1 MRFRKELVGGTT
13 NALILSVLNRAPA
26 HGYEIVQTVNEESD
40 GLFEWKEGTIYPALH
55 KLEKAGLI
63 SGAWKQ
69 TPNGRKRRVYSIT
82 SSGKKSLVEQTDEW
96 SVYSATVDKILGAS
110 HA

>member
-1 MRFRKELVGGTT
+1 VRFRKELVGGTT
-13 NALILSVLNRAPA
+13 NALILYVLNRAPA
-26 HGYEIVQTVNEESD
+26 HGYEIVRTVNEESD

-55 KLEKAGLI
+55 KMEKAGHI

-82 SSGKKSLVEQTDEW
+82 AAGKKVLSEQADEW
-96 SVYSATVDKILGAS
+96 SVYSTTVDKILGVS